1 MSHEIEIQGCL
12 TVPDKISLDDVTD
25 IFLKFVESHGWYY
38 GGGFSEIRD
47 GRYVKPDGTLG
58 AQII

>member
-25 IFLKFVESHGWYY
+25 IL
-38 GGGFSEIRD
+38 IRID
-47 GRYVKPDGTLG
+47 
-58 AQII
+58 

>member
-25 IFLKFVESHGWYY
+25 IRKRIGL
-38 GGGFSEIRD
+38 R
-47 GRYVKPDGTLG
+47 
-58 AQII
+58 